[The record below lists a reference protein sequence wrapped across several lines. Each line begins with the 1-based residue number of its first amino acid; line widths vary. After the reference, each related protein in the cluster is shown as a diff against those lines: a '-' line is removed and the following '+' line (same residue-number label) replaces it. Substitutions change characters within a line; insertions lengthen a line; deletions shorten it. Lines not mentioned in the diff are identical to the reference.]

1 MEVKRVLGA
10 AAVLLC
16 CVAPANAQAVKLRF
30 HDGLVTLATQN
41 APLRAILAEW
51 ARLGGA
57 TITNGERVTGA
68 PLTLELNAVP
78 ERQAIDVLLRSVSG
92 YMAATRPTAVPGLAV
107 YDRILILATS
117 SAPRNPPPSPAMQR
131 PTLPQ
136 PPPQVVTG
144 VEEVEEAEDEQPPVN
159 PLVRPGMG
167 VRPQP
172 FVQPDP
178 DADQMEE
185 EPADATAPTSG
196 NPFGV
201 PSGATSRPGMITP
214 VPQQQPQR
222 TQPDPEP

>member
-1 MEVKRVLGA
+1 MDVKRFVVA
-10 AAVLLC
+10 VAVLLC

-57 TITNGERVTGA
+57 TITNGERVNGA

-92 YMAATRPTAVPGLAV
+92 YMAAMRPIAVAGLGV
-107 YDRILILATS
+107 YDRILILPTS
-117 SAPRNPPPSPAMQR
+117 SAPRNPPAALAQPR
-131 PTLPQ
+131 PTLRQ
-136 PPPQVVTG
+136 PPPEVVTG
-144 VEEVEEAEDEQPPVN
+144 VEEIEEAEEEELPVN
-159 PLVRPGMG
+159 PLVRPRSPG
-167 VRPQP
+167 RPEP

-178 DADQMEE
+178 DDEPTEE
-185 EPADATAPTSG
+185 QPADGIAPTPA

-201 PSGATSRPGMITP
+201 PTGATSRPGMVTP